1 MCAAGT
7 HAGHTMVDH
16 TFPLSQKVLL
26 DRTGLDPM
34 SSRKWELEL
43 VLEEKALSSPDKLRL
58 LSA

>member
-1 MCAAGT
+1 
-7 HAGHTMVDH
+7 MVDH

-43 VLEEKALSSPDKLRL
+43 VLEEKALSCPDKLRL